1 MDREGEGRRVM
12 RRVLAAAAFAALAA
26 CATSA
31 VDTPPAETP
40 APSGAL
46 ALHADAA
53 IPADISAAFAREI
66 SARYGVERGAEEVRT
81 DLMAQGFQCA
91 DVGANPDVGLGE
103 VYASCTQ
110 PKPHG
115 LCSDKW
121 VVDLR
126 LKRLTRA
133 LDFARVTPEGR
144 FERFC
149 TNGASP
155 NG

>member
-1 MDREGEGRRVM
+1 MDREGEGVVTRALIAVL
-12 RRVLAAAAFAALAA
+12 VLAGCAA
-26 CATSA
+26 SPS
-31 VDTPPAETP
+31 VV
-40 APSGAL
+40 APTGRL
-46 ALHADAA
+46 ALHADRAVPAA
-53 IPADISAAFAREI
+53 INTAFAGEV
-66 SARYGVERGAEEVRT
+66 ARRYSGERGAEEVRNE
-81 DLMAQGFQCA
+81 LIAQGFQCA
-91 DVGANPDVGLGE
+91 DIGANPDVKMGE
-103 VYASCTQ
+103 VYAACEL

-133 LDFARVTPEGR
+133 LDFARVAPEGR

-149 TNGASP
+149 VAGASP

>member
-1 MDREGEGRRVM
+1 MDREDKGRGVM
-12 RRVLAAAAFAALAA
+12 RRALAAAACASLAA
-26 CATSA
+26 CAASA
-31 VDTPPAETP
+31 VDTSPVA
-40 APSGAL
+40 APSGAV

-53 IPADISAAFAREI
+53 IPAEISAAFAREI
-66 SARYGVERGAEEVRT
+66 TARYGGERGADEVRA
-81 DLMAQGFQCA
+81 DLAAQGFQCA
-91 DVGANPDVGLGE
+91 DVGANPDVKLGE
-103 VYASCTQ
+103 IYASCTQ

-115 LCSDKW
+115 LCSDTW
-121 VVDLR
+121 VVDMR

>member
-1 MDREGEGRRVM
+1 MDREGEGVVRRPLV
-12 RRVLAAAAFAALAA
+12 AALALA
-26 CATSA
+26 GCAAS
-31 VDTPPAETP
+31 PPDVVKTGP
-40 APSGAL
+40 L
-46 ALHADAA
+46 ALHADRAAPAA
-53 IPADISAAFAREI
+53 ISTAFAGEV
-66 SARYGVERGAEEVRT
+66 ARRYAGERGAEEVRNE
-81 DLMAQGFQCA
+81 LVAQGFQCA
-91 DVGANPDVGLGE
+91 DAGANPDVSVGE
-103 VYASCTQ
+103 IFVACDL

-126 LKRLTRA
+126 LRRLTRA

-149 TNGASP
+149 VAGASP